1 MFMNRWYA
9 YVALG
14 ISALMLSACNDVKL
28 EGTWIEPVPGNESM
42 VQGFTLEQGGA
53 ASSVNMATLQ
63 YESWKR
69 DGDALM
75 LSGHSIGN
83 GQTLAFTDT
92 MSIVSLTQDSLVL
105 KRGTM
110 LVKYARSTSEAVATQ
125 TDVAKSFPVKGILTL
140 AHEVRSFVA
149 EGDTTEYWV
158 VDRTGK
164 LAQQYDELTGGVK
177 NGTPVYVE
185 MTVTDMGKSDEGFA
199 EGYYSV
205 YRVEEIADMRMPE

>member
-1 MFMNRWYA
+1 MNRWYA
-9 YVALG
+9 YVALC
-14 ISALMLSACNDVKL
+14 ISALILSACNDVKL

-63 YESWKR
+63 YESWER

-105 KRGTM
+105 KRGAM
-110 LVKYARSTSEAVATQ
+110 IFKYAKCS
-125 TDVAKSFPVKGILTL
+125 G
-140 AHEVRSFVA
+140 H
-149 EGDTTEYWV
+149 
-158 VDRTGK
+158 
-164 LAQQYDELTGGVK
+164 
-177 NGTPVYVE
+177 
-185 MTVTDMGKSDEGFA
+185 
-199 EGYYSV
+199 
-205 YRVEEIADMRMPE
+205 AD